1 MEVQPLIL
9 VAVYEDGL
17 LITVDGKSYFKQM
30 SAMQMLQMSQ
40 DLIEKGMREMK
51 GKRYGER
58 TE

>member
-51 GKRYGER
+51 GKHYGER